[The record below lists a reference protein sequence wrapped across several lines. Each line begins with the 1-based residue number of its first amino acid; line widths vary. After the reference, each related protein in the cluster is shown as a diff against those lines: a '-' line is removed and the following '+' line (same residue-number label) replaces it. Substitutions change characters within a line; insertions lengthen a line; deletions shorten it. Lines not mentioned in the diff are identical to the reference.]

1 MYSAAG
7 IILAGGYSKRMGQD
21 KALLPCPNNQQISI
35 SFVEQ
40 LATLLLSA
48 CSEVILVTRDVNQAT
63 DYARYVSS
71 LVHIVTDKTPD
82 IGPLMGLYS
91 GLCAMRSSHAL
102 VTAVDTPFLQ
112 SSVISFLLSE
122 PLNEQL
128 VIPIVNNLPQVLLA
142 IYPDTILP
150 AIEERLQ
157 AGRRDPR
164 ALLQVAKVQFIEEEQ
179 LRAVDPHLLSF
190 VNINT
195 PEELASSKTSFLP

>member
-21 KALLPCPNNQQISI
+21 KALLPCPNNQQISFI
-35 SFVEQ
+35 EQ

-48 CSEVILVTRDVNQAT
+48 CSEVILVTRDVSQAA

-91 GLCAMRSSHAL
+91 GLRAMRSSHAL

-122 PLNEQL
+122 PLDEQL

-142 IYPDTILP
+142 IYPGTILP
-150 AIEERLQ
+150 TIEERLQ

-195 PEELASSKTSFLP
+195 PEEFASSKTSFLP

>member
-21 KALLPCPNNQQISI
+21 KALLPCPNNQQIS
-35 SFVEQ
+35 FVEQ
-40 LATLLLSA
+40 LATLLLSV
-48 CSEVILVTRDVNQAT
+48 CSEVILVTRDVSQAT
-63 DYARYVSS
+63 DYARYMSS
-71 LVHIVTDKTPD
+71 LVHIVTDKTSD

-112 SSVISFLLSE
+112 SSIISFLLSH

-142 IYPDTILP
+142 VYPVTILP

-164 ALLQVAKVQFIEEEQ
+164 ALLQVTKVHFIEEEQ
-179 LRAVDPHLLSF
+179 LHAVDPQLLSF
-190 VNINT
+190 ININT
-195 PEELASSKTSFLP
+195 PEEFASSKTSFLP